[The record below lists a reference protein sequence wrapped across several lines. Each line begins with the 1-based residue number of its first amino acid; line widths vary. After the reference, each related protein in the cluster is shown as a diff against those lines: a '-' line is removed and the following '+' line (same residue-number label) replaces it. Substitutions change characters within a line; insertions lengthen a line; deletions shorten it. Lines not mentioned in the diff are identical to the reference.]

1 MNIIFYRYQVISQI
15 LIPTDFSSAAWQA
28 TKLGVEL
35 ARVND
40 ATLNMLHIIP
50 TVSRF
55 SNDKHIQHLPEKL
68 DQIGTQMDEL
78 SKELVNGWK
87 VPVENFVLP
96 GNVEDTMLRFIQ
108 ERKYDLVIIGV
119 NSHGTN
125 NDLGSHANRVI
136 ERCSVPVLVVPNQV
150 RSNGALAS

>member
-1 MNIIFYRYQVISQI
+1 
-15 LIPTDFSSAAWQA
+15 
-28 TKLGVEL
+28 
-35 ARVND
+35 
-40 ATLNMLHIIP
+40 MLHIIP

-55 SNDKHIQHLPEKL
+55 SNDKHVQHLPEKIE
-68 DQIGTQMDEL
+68 QVGAQMNEL
-78 SKELVNGWK
+78 SKGLVNGYQ

-96 GNVEDTMLRFIQ
+96 GNVEETMLRFIQ
-108 ERKYDLVIIGV
+108 EREYDLVIIGV

-125 NDLGSHANRVI
+125 NDVGSHANRII